1 MANKSHIQPITK
13 LRIKGFKSIQDQT
26 IPLNHANVLLGA
38 NGTGKTNLLSVF
50 NLLGNVLKETLS
62 LSTVCMTLPQ
72 VFYQGKEPASS
83 LEIEV
88 FFANSTSYGFTLIP
102 KDVFGLKIQK
112 EYISKNGQYTYLQNT
127 SGAESAWKTG
137 IHEKSLYA
145 SLSALSRVWC
155 YDLTKVSSK
164 GDAVFSQIPNG
175 DRILYGSMGNL
186 PSFLFLLEEKYPR
199 EFKRIEQT
207 ISVVESSFDGF
218 CLKAETG
225 STDPHTVSLK
235 WREKGTGAVLSP
247 FYFSDGTLRFIGLMT
262 LLMMPE
268 EIRPSVILLDN
279 PDMYLDDLSLNIL
292 GESLQTVQRTSPD
305 TQIIVA
311 THSTTLIDF
320 FSPEEVVVVER
331 GQKGSLFSKP
341 DPIFCK
347 GLLAEDFSLGE
358 LWRKNVLGGHSHKT
372 FPMLKQKSVS

>member
-38 NGTGKTNLLSVF
+38 NGAGKTNLLSVF
-50 NLLGNVLKETLS
+50 NLLGNVLRKGLS
-62 LSTVCMTLPQ
+62 LSTVCMSLPQ
-72 VFYQGKEPASS
+72 VFYQGEETTSS

-102 KDVFGLKIQK
+102 KNGLGLKIQQ
-112 EYISKNGQYTYLQNT
+112 EYISKNGQYTYLQNAN
-127 SGAESAWKTG
+127 GAESVWETEV
-137 IHEKSLYA
+137 HEKHLYA
-145 SLSALSRVWC
+145 ILFDLSRVRC
-155 YDLTKVSSK
+155 YDLSRISSK

-175 DRILYGSMGNL
+175 DRVLYGGMGNL
-186 PSFLFLLEEKYPR
+186 PSFLFLLEAKYPK

-207 ISVVESSFDGF
+207 ISVVEPSFDGF

-225 STDPHTVSLK
+225 SIDPHTVSLK
-235 WREKGTGAVLSP
+235 WREKGTGAVLPP
-247 FYFSDGTLRFIGLMT
+247 FYLSDGTLRFIGLMT

-268 EIRPSVILLDN
+268 DIRPSVILLDN
-279 PDMYLDDLSLNIL
+279 PDLYLDDLSLNIL
-292 GESLQTVQRTSPD
+292 GESLQGVQRTSPD

-320 FSPEEVVVVER
+320 FSPEDVVVVER
-331 GQKGSLFSKP
+331 GPKGSLFSKP

-347 GLLAEDFSLGE
+347 GLLAENFSLGE
-358 LWRKNVLGGHSHKT
+358 LWRKNVLGGHSRKA
-372 FPMLKQKSVS
+372 FPMQE